1 MITNEIGLAIFIVL
15 MTVIG
20 SFYYLRVIKV
30 MYFDD
35 KKGLAEVISSKWVT
49 YFFIIF
55 GIAGFKSR
63 SISQFNVVR
72 TLKYLKG

>member
-1 MITNEIGLAIFIVL
+1 MITNEIELAIFIVL

-55 GIAGFKSR
+55 LVLLGLNPEVLA
-63 SISQFNVVR
+63 NL
-72 TLKYLKG
+72 TLYTLSNI